1 MSFYSLA
8 VKNIKKNFE
17 NYIAYFISTVASV
30 MVFYIFLS
38 LFLNKQ
44 IRAFSEI
51 STEIVTLLLPS
62 AVLVAVFTCVF
73 LWHST
78 SFFIK
83 SRKKELATYI
93 LLGMSKAQIGKMLL
107 IENVLMRT
115 IALFVGILMGTLF
128 SKLFALIL
136 VSFMSNI
143 INVQFTIIWN
153 AVFVTIVVFYL
164 VFLIDSV
171 HAYCMISKYRLI
183 ELFNVRGK
191 KVGTWRMSA
200 ASIIIALLF
209 IGIPYAVTIKN
220 AIDFRVM
227 LRFYAIPIIFAII
240 AGTYIL
246 FNNIVILLVRLLKR
260 NKRFYYNRINLL
272 VTSQILYKMK
282 NNAAMLAIIATLS
295 AVTITAVGTAYVY
308 YKTADLIVNE
318 ASPFS
323 FTHLSSNEDI
333 NKKVLDIMKRHSENK
348 LVGYTDFT
356 FIEASV
362 QLSINDRPV
371 NRKAES
377 LKVQLLPLSQ
387 YNSAVELLGSGPPV
401 SLSGNNEC
409 ILGGFNLPANYENK
423 PADRHVTVQL
433 SGGGTKLKVASLI
446 NHSMLG
452 YNIPSNFIVV
462 TDSTYRELSLKTAD
476 IVKARGYVVENQLN
490 SKALSAELR
499 KLFPQLLDLGSYY
512 EIHTILHSVAG
523 VIMFVGIFI
532 GVTFMLATGSIIYYK
547 QLIEANEDKS
557 KYATLRKI
565 GITEREIRLSISR
578 QLLIIF
584 GMPLI
589 AGICHGSVALH
600 TVQLTL
606 KQNIIQYFNV
616 VMIIYIAAYAV
627 FYILTLNSY
636 IKTVSIG
643 NE

>member
-8 VKNIKKNFE
+8 LKNIKKNFE

-136 VSFMSNI
+136 VSFMSNM
-143 INVQFTIIWN
+143 INIQFTIIWN
-153 AVFVTIVVFYL
+153 AVFVTIIVFYL
-164 VFLIDSV
+164 IFLVDSV
-171 HAYCMISKYRLI
+171 HAYYMISKYRLI
-183 ELFNVRGK
+183 ELFNVRRRK
-191 KVGTWRMSA
+191 AGTWRMPA

-209 IGIPYAVTIKN
+209 IGAPYAVAIKN

-227 LRFYAIPIIFAII
+227 LRFYAIPIIFAIV

-246 FNNIVILLVRLLKR
+246 FNNIAILLVRLLKR

-308 YKTADLIVNE
+308 YKTADLIINE
-318 ASPFS
+318 AAPFS
-323 FTHLSSNEDI
+323 FTHLSANEDI
-333 NKKVLDIMKRHSENK
+333 NKKVLDVMKRHSENK

-356 FIEASV
+356 FIEASAE
-362 QLSINDRPV
+362 LSINDRPM
-371 NRKAES
+371 NRKADS
-377 LKVQLLPLSQ
+377 LKVQILPLSQ
-387 YNSAVELLGSGPPV
+387 YNSAVELLGSGHSV

-423 PADRHVTVQL
+423 PAARHVTLQL
-433 SGGGTKLKVASLI
+433 SGGTKLKVASLI
-446 NHSMLG
+446 NHSILG
-452 YNIPSNFIVV
+452 YNIPSNFVIV
-462 TDSTYRELSLKTAD
+462 TDSAYRELSLKTAG

-490 SKALSAELR
+490 SKALSVELR
-499 KLFPQLLDLGSYY
+499 KLFPQFLDLGSYY
-512 EIHTILHSVAG
+512 EIHTVLHSIAG

-532 GVTFMLATGSIIYYK
+532 GVTFMLAAGSIIYYK

-565 GITEREIRLSISR
+565 GITEKEIRVSISR

-589 AGICHGSVALH
+589 VGICHGSVALH
-600 TVQLTL
+600 TLQLTL
-606 KQNIIQYFNV
+606 KQNIMQYFNV

-636 IKTVSIG
+636 IKTVSID